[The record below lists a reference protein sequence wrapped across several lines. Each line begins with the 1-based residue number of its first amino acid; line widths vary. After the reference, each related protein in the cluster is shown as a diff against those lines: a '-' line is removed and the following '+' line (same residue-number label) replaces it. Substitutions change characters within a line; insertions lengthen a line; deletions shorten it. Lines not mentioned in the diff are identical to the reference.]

1 MPVPLSEVISRCIV
15 VICVMRGHRSCLCTY
30 SGGIVLPRQVKRF
43 LNTRVRVL
51 ACFLC
56 LHPLTLEVKASLDEK
71 ETLTMPLLLN
81 SQSEGSIHV
90 AAVLNSDWIMLGVFR

>member
-1 MPVPLSEVISRCIV
+1 
-15 VICVMRGHRSCLCTY
+15 MRDHRSCLSTD
-30 SGGIVLPRQVKRF
+30 SGGIVLLRQVKRL

-56 LHPLTLEVKASLDEK
+56 LHPLILEMKASLDEK
-71 ETLTMPLLLN
+71 ETLTMPLFLN